1 MTISAFIAKQPA
13 ERQKLLS
20 EIHEII
26 IREDKN
32 VKAEIG
38 TMMKNEMIIYNAPGT
53 FKYGLASVKQH
64 MSLHLLPMY
73 VAPKLYEKFKELLP
87 DASFQKG
94 CINFKSADE
103 MPLKIIKDLIH
114 DCSAIDLLA
123 IREEQL
129 RSKAAKNKR

>member
-1 MTISAFIAKQPA
+1 MTITEFISQQPA

-38 TMMKNEMIIYNAPGT
+38 SMMGKEMIIYNAPGT
-53 FKYGLASVKQH
+53 FKYGLASIKKH

-73 VAPKLYEKFKELLP
+73 VSPKLYKKFNELLP
-87 DASFQKG
+87 DANFQKG

-114 DCSAIDLLA
+114 DCSAVDLLA
-123 IREEQL
+123 IREDQL
-129 RSKAAKNKR
+129 RSKTAKH

>member
-1 MTISAFIAKQPA
+1 MTVSEFISQQPA

-20 EIHEII
+20 GIHEII

-38 TMMKNEMIIYNAPGT
+38 TMMGKEMILYNAPGT
-53 FKYGLASVKQH
+53 FKYGLASVKKH

-87 DASFQKG
+87 DANFQKG
-94 CINFKSADE
+94 CINFNSAE
-103 MPLKIIKDLIH
+103 EVPLKIIKDLIH
-114 DCSAIDLLA
+114 DCSGIDLLA

-129 RSKAAKNKR
+129 RSKAAKR

>member
-1 MTISAFIAKQPA
+1 MTVSAFISNQLP

-26 IREDKN
+26 IHEDKN
-32 VKAEIG
+32 VKSEIG
-38 TMMKNEMIIYNAPGT
+38 LMMKNEMIVYNAPGT

-73 VAPKLYEKFKELLP
+73 SSPELYAKYKELLP

-94 CINFKSADE
+94 CINFKSAEE
-103 MPLKIIKDLIH
+103 MPLKIIKQLMH
-114 DCSAIDLLA
+114 DCSKIDLLA
-123 IREEQL
+123 IREKQL
-129 RSKAAKNKR
+129 KSKIKKR

>member
-1 MTISAFIAKQPA
+1 MTISAFISSQPA
-13 ERQKLLS
+13 ERQKLLK

-38 TMMKNEMIIYNAPGT
+38 LMMKNEMIIYNAPGT

-73 VAPKLYEKFKELLP
+73 SSPEVYAKYKELLP
-87 DASFQKG
+87 DAGFQKG
-94 CINFKSADE
+94 CINFKSAEE
-103 MPLKIIKDLIH
+103 MPLKIIKQLMH
-114 DCSAIDLLA
+114 DCSKID
-123 IREEQL
+123 
-129 RSKAAKNKR
+129 